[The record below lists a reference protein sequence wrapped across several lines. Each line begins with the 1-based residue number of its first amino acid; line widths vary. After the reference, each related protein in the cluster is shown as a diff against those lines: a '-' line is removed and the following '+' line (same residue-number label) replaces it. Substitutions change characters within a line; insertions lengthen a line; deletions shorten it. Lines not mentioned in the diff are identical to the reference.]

1 MPTTRKPKATEA
13 ATPAK
18 PKKAIILARISDD
31 RNGEEKGVTDQVADG
46 RQHARRLGWR
56 VGPEASHVLVENDTS
71 AFKRRKI
78 RLPDGRVELRTV
90 RPKFRRALELL
101 ASGQADGLIAVD
113 LDRTARD
120 PRDLEDLI
128 DVVESKV
135 PRIPVESASG
145 SLKLAN
151 DADVTMA
158 RVLVAVANK
167 SSRDTSRRVR
177 RARERQATEGR
188 FGGGARRYGHEQD
201 GAVRADE
208 AEILTKAAEALLSGV
223 GLIGIVKDL
232 NARGVPAPKAK
243 RWTHSSLRDML
254 LQARLAGLMAW
265 EGEVLEGVE
274 ACWEPILDRPTWE
287 AVVAV
292 LNSPERRTTPGPKP
306 RHLLSH
312 LARCGHDTHPD
323 DDRPVMVKGWFGGYQ
338 RADGSAGPRLP
349 AYRCIESGHLA
360 VAHDP
365 LDDYVTKVV
374 IERLSRPDAAE
385 LLIARPDVD
394 VSALA
399 TEANSLRAR
408 LANLGDLVESGDMTP
423 VEYRQR
429 KARLSEQ
436 LAGIEAEMTAAA
448 GTSPLAG
455 IAGRPDAGEVWAD
468 LDLATRRAVID
479 TLMDVVVLPAQKR
492 GKGFD
497 GDRVRIVWRLPA

>member
-1 MPTTRKPKATEA
+1 VVV
-13 ATPAK
+13 
-18 PKKAIILARISDD
+18 LARISDD
-31 RNGEEKGVTDQVADG
+31 RNGKEWGVTDQVADG
-46 RQHARRLGWR
+46 RKLARRLGWR
-56 VGPEASHVLVENDTS
+56 IGPENTHVLVENDTS
-71 AFKRRKI
+71 AFKRKRI

-128 DVVESKV
+128 DVVEAKV
-135 PRIPVESASG
+135 PRIPVESVSG

-167 SSRDTSRRVR
+167 SSRDTSRRVS

-188 FGGGARRYGHEQD
+188 FGGGARRYGHELD
-201 GAVRADE
+201 GTVRADE
-208 AEILTKAAEALLSGV
+208 AEILAKAAEAILSGV

-232 NARGVPAPKAK
+232 NARGVPAPRAK

-265 EGEVLEGVE
+265 NGEVLEGVE
-274 ACWEPILDRPTWE
+274 ACWEPIIDRPTWE
-287 AVVAV
+287 AVCAV

-306 RHLLSH
+306 KHLLSH
-312 LARCGHDTHPD
+312 LARCGHPSHPD

-338 RADGSAGPRLP
+338 RIDGSAGPRLP
-349 AYRCIESGHLA
+349 SYRCIESGHLA

-365 LDDYVTKVV
+365 LDAYVEEVV
-374 IERLSRPDAAE
+374 VERLSRPDAAE
-385 LLIARPDVD
+385 LLVAGPDVD

-399 TEANSLRAR
+399 QEANGLRAR
-408 LANLGDLVESGDMTP
+408 LVNLGDLVESGDMTP

-429 KARLSEQ
+429 KARLSEK
-436 LAGIEAEMTAAA
+436 LADIEAEMTAAA
-448 GTSPLAG
+448 GTSPLAS
-455 IAGRPDAGEVWAD
+455 IAGRADADEVWAG
-468 LDLATRRAVID
+468 LDLAHRRAVID
-479 TLMDVVVLPAQKR
+479 TLVEVVVLPAQSR

-497 GDRVRIVWRLPA
+497 RGRVRFVPRVHGLFD